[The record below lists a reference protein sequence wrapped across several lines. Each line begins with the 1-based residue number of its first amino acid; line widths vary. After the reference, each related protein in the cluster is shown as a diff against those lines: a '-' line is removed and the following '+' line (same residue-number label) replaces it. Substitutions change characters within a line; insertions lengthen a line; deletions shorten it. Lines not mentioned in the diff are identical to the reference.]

1 VTLIYKEKLDMEV
14 MLHATLAGGVAIG
27 ASADIIG
34 HMSYSFLIGMLSGT
48 IAACGFLFAASTY
61 A

>member
-34 HMSYSFLIGMLSGT
+34 HASYPFLIGMLAGT
-48 IAACGFLFAASTY
+48 VSCCGFLFAASTY